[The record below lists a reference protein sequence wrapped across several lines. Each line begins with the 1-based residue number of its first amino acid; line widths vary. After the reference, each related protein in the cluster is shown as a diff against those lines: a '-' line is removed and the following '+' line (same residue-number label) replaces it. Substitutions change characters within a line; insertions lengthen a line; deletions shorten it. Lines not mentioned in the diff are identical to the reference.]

1 MEVTSEKEQLA
12 DPIDGI
18 QTELG
23 VIGDSHSWIEEGTG
37 EPIEDLVEE
46 VCDDYQRLLRIIQ
59 LLLVTGRLS
68 REDLLE
74 AADAED
80 RFL

>member
-1 MEVTSEKEQLA
+1 MEASSETEHLA

-18 QTELG
+18 QSELG
-23 VIGDSHSWIEEGTG
+23 VIGDSHSWIEDGTG
-37 EPIEDLVEE
+37 EPAEELVED

-59 LLLVTGRLS
+59 LLLITGRLS
-68 REDLLE
+68 REDLRE

-80 RFL
+80 YFC

>member
-1 MEVTSEKEQLA
+1 MEATSERERLA

-18 QTELG
+18 QSELG
-23 VIGDSHSWIEEGTG
+23 VIGNPHSWIEEGTG
-37 EPIEDLVEE
+37 QPIEELAED

-68 REDLLE
+68 REDLRE

-80 RFL
+80 HFS

>member
-1 MEVTSEKEQLA
+1 MKATSEKDRLV

-18 QTELG
+18 ESELG
-23 VIGDSHSWIEEGTG
+23 VIGDPHSWIEEGTG
-37 EPIEDLVEE
+37 EPVENLVED

-59 LLLVTGRLS
+59 LLLITGRLS
-68 REDLLE
+68 REDLRE

-80 RFL
+80 HFS